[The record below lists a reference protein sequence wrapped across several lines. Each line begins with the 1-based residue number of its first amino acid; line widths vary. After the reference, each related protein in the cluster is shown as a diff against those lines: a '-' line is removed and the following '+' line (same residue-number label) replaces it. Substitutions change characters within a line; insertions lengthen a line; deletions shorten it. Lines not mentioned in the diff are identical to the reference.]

1 MKKMFAV
8 LCVLL
13 LVPMLASAELISI
26 IELAQEVPEAWIE
39 EIDVNGKTISIDA
52 PIYVPEVETLPVI
65 RVMREKTV
73 ENTEA
78 LFKKEGT
85 KYNEMDC
92 YNRSRHKKE
101 TRS

>member
-1 MKKMFAV
+1 MKKIFAAF
-8 LCVLL
+8 CTLL
-13 LVPMLASAELISI
+13 LLPTLARRIDFNRRADAGSAGSMDGRNRREWENNPHRRSDLC
-26 IELAQEVPEAWIE
+26 A
-39 EIDVNGKTISIDA
+39 GGGDA
-52 PIYVPEVETLPVI
+52 A
-65 RVMREKTV
+65 EKTV
-73 ENTEA
+73 ENTET